1 MVVDA
6 VDGDALPEVVDAVE
20 VCAEEVVLEELA
32 LAGAMPLAV
41 VAVEVEAVDVV
52 EVWVML
58 GTEVVEELA
67 LLVTVTLLVLN
78 E

>member
-1 MVVDA
+1 
-6 VDGDALPEVVDAVE
+6 
-20 VCAEEVVLEELA
+20 
-32 LAGAMPLAV
+32 MPLAV

-78 E
+78 EYLCKRSR